1 MGLLTG
7 LCVWVRPD
15 ALTIVPIALLLLGLR
30 PQTTVERLR
39 AALAYIL
46 GLGAL
51 LLPYL
56 LLNLAL
62 SGTPLPNTFY
72 AKQAEYAGWQGRSMA
87 YRIGAAILQVSSGS
101 FFLLWPALG
110 IQVALAV
117 RTRRWAILTV
127 LAWCV
132 LYILMYALRLPPY
145 QHGRYL
151 IPAMPL
157 LLVLG
162 FLGLRHFGGFGWP
175 SAHHLELHWAWKAGL
190 ILTQFGFL
198 VLGARAY
205 GQDVALIQTEMVTT
219 AVWVESNLPADA
231 VVAAHDIG
239 ALGYFDD
246 HALIDLAGLV
256 SPEVIPFIRNENR
269 LADYLDRRGATHLV
283 AFPSLYPGLV
293 QRSREV
299 FSSGGA
305 IAPTLGE
312 ANMGV
317 YCWRCP

>member
-1 MGLLTG
+1 
-7 LCVWVRPD
+7 
-15 ALTIVPIALLLLGLR
+15 
-30 PQTTVERLR
+30 
-39 AALAYIL
+39 L

-72 AKQAEYAGWQGRSMA
+72 AKQAEYAAWQGRSMA
-87 YRIGAAILQVSSGS
+87 YRMGAAILQVSSGS
-101 FFLLWPALG
+101 FVLLWPALG
-110 IQVALAV
+110 IQVARAV
-117 RTRRWAILTV
+117 RTRRWARLTV
-127 LAWCV
+127 LAWCM
-132 LYILMYALRLPPY
+132 LYILMYVLRLPPY

-162 FLGLRHFGGFGWP
+162 FLGLHHFGGLGWP
-175 SAHHLELHWAWKAGL
+175 SAHHAQLLWAWKAGL
-190 ILTQFGFL
+190 ILTQVGFV

-219 AVWVESNLPADA
+219 ALWAKSHLPADA

-246 HALIDLAGLV
+246 HELIDLAGLI
-256 SPEVIPFIRNENR
+256 SPQVIPFIRDENR
-269 LADYLDRRGATHLV
+269 LADYLDRRRATHLI
-283 AFPSLYPGLV
+283 AFPSLYPRLV
-293 QRSREV
+293 QHSRLV
-299 FSSGGA
+299 FSSGGD
-305 IAPTLGE
+305 IAPALGE